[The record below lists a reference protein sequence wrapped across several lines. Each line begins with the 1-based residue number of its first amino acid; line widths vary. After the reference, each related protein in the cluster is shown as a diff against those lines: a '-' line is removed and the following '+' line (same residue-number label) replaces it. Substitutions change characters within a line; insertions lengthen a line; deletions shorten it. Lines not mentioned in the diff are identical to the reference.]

1 MRVHERAH
9 AEIRRDMW
17 NESPMTEE
25 ERAAMIRMQE
35 KKKKEMEEKEAK
47 KAAAKE
53 EREAKRA
60 AKAAAK
66 AEKEAAKSAKKAEK
80 EAATSAKKAEME
92 AEQTSTTTSKKKKAG
107 GWRCCATPK
116 AALEEEQAEEANG
129 GADIVISSTVKKP
142 EAGDVHGDDDGGTK
156 GVSSGKLADSPGVV
170 SAAQGTEPEH
180 SSSDIHRLNQQL
192 QSTMLDEE
200 TASGNATPAA
210 EAKAAAAVA
219 EDTSSSSFSTL
230 DRLFSVRSSNVS
242 SVANEE
248 AHEISKLQKS
258 SRHSMLIIGAL
269 MFQAGI
275 IYIGIALVRTLG
287 SLYRNLK
294 MSTWNGTS
302 SRGMVSL
309 LAHIIVEYG
318 MDVVGECLMGYVFV
332 AFSNAFAN
340 VAVLPGRDVTSL
352 ATVELAAVFH
362 RFRFI
367 LLFVCIWTV
376 YDLFVLPA
384 FDAGLLRLPSLF
396 A

>member
-1 MRVHERAH
+1 
-9 AEIRRDMW
+9 
-17 NESPMTEE
+17 MTEE
-25 ERAAMIRMQE
+25 ERAAMIRIQE

-180 SSSDIHRLNQQL
+180 SSSSDIHRLNQQL